1 MIEKIVLDYLNS
13 VLSVPAYTEKPD
25 KPPERYILIEK
36 IGDSCEDFINTATLT
51 LQSHAESLLLAA
63 EMNKKVI
70 KVMDNII
77 ALDDIARVKRNT
89 DYNFTNTNKKE
100 YRYQAVYDITY

>member
-1 MIEKIVLDYLNS
+1 MQLLKIENISQHY
-13 VLSVPAYTEKPD
+13 
-25 KPPERYILIEK
+25 YILIEK

-100 YRYQAVYDITY
+100 YRYQAVYDFIYY